1 MDDLN
6 LQNQEPLATISV
18 RNYLSLYKQLIVG
31 VDGCGSLSAKIH
43 WVLHYVHYAK
53 KYGSQMNFDGG
64 IGERHLKPKVKIP
77 ARRTQKRQSVLALQ
91 SSERD
96 YERTVINTVHTILEL
111 KGAIESSSK
120 DHVDEEIDTTDTMLS
135 NDRSYNTKGLY
146 DITFDMNYNIQINS
160 NQFKSFKTN

>member
-96 YERTVINTVHTILEL
+96 YERTVINTVHNILEI
-111 KGAIESSSK
+111 KGAIESSS
-120 DHVDEEIDTTDTMLS
+120 
-135 NDRSYNTKGLY
+135 
-146 DITFDMNYNIQINS
+146 
-160 NQFKSFKTN
+160 